1 MAARWDRRQREK
13 ERLPGEKKGDQEE
26 KGRGKRQEG
35 KEGSGGFFSR
45 RRAEK
50 GRSKRRRVGKSILP
64 SFSQFSLLVHCLI
77 WECFKHGP
85 IIVFVPFREFAFFF
99 SGRWISL
106 LDCPS
111 QKPCSHPS
119 CHHLHWTLHYYL
131 SLSLSLSLSEEH
143 DVAEIPS
150 VVPTT
155 LRHTATLL
163 YLSPNGPLPKGNF
176 EYGSKP

>member
-13 ERLPGEKKGDQEE
+13 ERLPGENKGDQEE

-35 KEGSGGFFSR
+35 KEGSGGFFSG
-45 RRAEK
+45 RRAER

-77 WECFKHGP
+77 RECFKHGP

-99 SGRWISL
+99 RDAGYRFWTVHLKNHALI
-106 LDCPS
+106 PRATIFTG
-111 QKPCSHPS
+111 PCI
-119 CHHLHWTLHYYL
+119 TT
-131 SLSLSLSLSEEH
+131 SLSLSLRNTMWLKSRVLFLVLCATCH
-143 DVAEIPS
+143 
-150 VVPTT
+150 TT
-155 LRHTATLL
+155 VSFT
-163 YLSPNGPLPKGNF
+163 NGPLPKGNF